1 MTGRRIPEDLLQLEV
16 RELTGLLRHD
26 RSFTGLRDMLAAR
39 GVPASAAILAGLIS
53 GVDLS
58 RYGVILT
65 PGRECVVFET
75 APGPGDSLVRWEVID
90 QPETLSGDFDAVL
103 VGIAM
108 VRDGR
113 IS

>member
-1 MTGRRIPEDLLQLEV
+1 MTGRRVPEELLQLEV
-16 RELTGLLRHD
+16 RELTDLLRHD
-26 RSFTGLRDMLAAR
+26 GGFAGLRDMLAAK
-39 GVPASAAILAGLIS
+39 GVPASAAILAGLIE
-53 GVDLS
+53 GEDLS
-58 RYGVILT
+58 SYGVVLT

-90 QPETLSGDFDAVL
+90 QPETLSDAFEAVL